1 MSRWD
6 KYHIMVKRIESTID
20 LEFTDDESEV
30 DKILLQRRSKNNDQ
44 ELRSYRDESLMD
56 VAQSISKFCGNL
68 EQWSTFKEMV
78 EESILNDQHSMDAY
92 KGILF

>member
-1 MSRWD
+1 
-6 KYHIMVKRIESTID
+6 MVKRIESTID
-20 LEFTDDESEV
+20 LEFTDDESGV

-56 VAQSISKFCGNL
+56 VAQSISKFCDNL

-78 EESILNDQHSMDAY
+78 EESILNDQHSTDAY

>member
-1 MSRWD
+1 
-6 KYHIMVKRIESTID
+6 MVKRIESTID

-30 DKILLQRRSKNNDQ
+30 DKILLQRRSKKNDQ
-44 ELRSYRDESLMD
+44 ESRSYRDESLMG